1 MSKEIENVNVEEVET
16 TIEETKE
23 GFKTKAGRFLKKNGK
38 KIVAG
43 VAIAGGIGL
52 IYALGKNTNV
62 VSNDV
67 IDDVTDIVTD
77 EATDVVT
84 DL

>member
-1 MSKEIENVNVEEVET
+1 MSKEIENVNVEEVEAT
-16 TIEETKE
+16 EEIKE
-23 GFKTKAGRFLKKNGK
+23 GFKTKASRFLKKNGK
-38 KIVAG
+38 Q
-43 VAIAGGIGL
+43 IALGAAFIGGIGL

-62 VSNDV
+62 VSSDA

>member
-1 MSKEIENVNVEEVET
+1 MSKEIENVNVEEVEAT
-16 TIEETKE
+16 EEIKE
-23 GFKTKAGRFLKKNGK
+23 GFKTKASRFLKKNGK

-43 VAIAGGIGL
+43 VAIVGGIGL

-62 VSNDV
+62 VSSEV
-67 IDDVTDIVTD
+67 VDDVTDIVTD

>member
-1 MSKEIENVNVEEVET
+1 MSKEIENVNVEEVEA

-23 GFKTKAGRFLKKNGK
+23 GFGAKVRGFVKRNGK
-38 KIVAG
+38 Q
-43 VAIAGGIGL
+43 IALGAAFIGAIGL
-52 IYALGKNTNV
+52 IYVLGKNTNV
-62 VSNDV
+62 VSDEV
-67 IDDVTDIVTD
+67 IDDFTDVVKD

>member
-1 MSKEIENVNVEEVET
+1 MSKEIENVNVEEVEAT
-16 TIEETKE
+16 EEIKE

-38 KIVAG
+38 Q
-43 VAIAGGIGL
+43 IALGAAFIGGIGL
-52 IYALGKNTNV
+52 IYALGKNSSV
-62 VSNDV
+62 VSSDV

>member
-1 MSKEIENVNVEEVET
+1 MSKEIENVNVEEVDAA
-16 TIEETKE
+16 EEIKE
-23 GFKTKAGRFLKKNGK
+23 GFKTKASRFLKKNGK

-43 VAIAGGIGL
+43 VAVIGGIGL
-52 IYALGKNTNV
+52 IYALGKNSSV
-62 VSNDV
+62 VSNDA